1 MFVFSCRQFFSL
13 TDWKERPEE
22 SDVKRLLDLGAG
34 DGVVTSVI
42 AKLFQEVYATE
53 VSQPM
58 RWILAEKGF
67 K

>member
-1 MFVFSCRQFFSL
+1 MFVFSKRQFLNL
-13 TDWKERPEE
+13 TDWSESPEE
-22 SDVKRLLDLGAG
+22 CGTRRMLDLGAG

-42 AKLFQEVYATE
+42 AKLFKEVYATE